1 MSEPIQVGELLPG
14 VLQEVIDRAGPGYE
28 RWAEQVAATGYCA
41 HPVRLRGRVQHG
53 DPATGEVRTVYSTDR
68 EPDATLLKACGNR
81 RASVCPSCSATYQAD
96 SFQLLAAGLRG
107 GKGVPETIAQHPRL
121 FVTFTAPSFGRV
133 HSRKAQGRLV
143 FPCHP
148 YRQGDTCPHGRRA
161 GCWQRHGE
169 DDARLGEPLCARCY
183 QAGAQVLWNALAG
196 RLWSRTTIYVYR
208 ALAQLAGMREGEL
221 RRVVRISFAKVAEY
235 QRRGAVHFH
244 AIIRLDA
251 ATDCGCP
258 ACVAPPLAGFTAE
271 LLEAAVRKAAE
282 AVKVPCPVVDDDQAV
297 TLVARWGE
305 QLDVRHI
312 SEGGDEGELSAEQ
325 VAGYVAK
332 YATKSTEALGVTL
345 DHRVGE
351 VELEGLDV
359 PAHVAELVRACLEL
373 GARPSLATLRLGK
386 WAHMLGFG
394 GHFSTKSR
402 RYSTTL
408 GALRRAR
415 VAYAIRRRRG
425 HTVPLDAWSRPEDDQ
440 AVIVVASWAYW
451 GRATRRRGRRG
462 WRRRRLLGLGKRG
475 GSQGRSCEP
484 QQGPH
489 ERTKEQDRRMERLL
503 TVEEAAGRLGTST
516 RFVRRLIFER
526 RIAFVKV
533 GRHVRIT
540 PADLDAFIAAGRID
554 ALQQAEAG

>member
-1 MSEPIQVGELLPG
+1 MTEPVRVGELLPG
-14 VLQEVIDRAGPGYE
+14 VLAEVMDRAGPDYD
-28 RWAEQVAATGYCA
+28 RWMELVAQTGYCA
-41 HPVRLRGRVQHG
+41 HPVRLRGRVDHA
-53 DPATGEVRTVYSTDR
+53 DPHTGEARTVYSTDR

-81 RASVCPSCSATYQAD
+81 RASVCPTCSATYQAD

-107 GKGVPETIAQHPRL
+107 GKGVPETVTAHPRL

-133 HSRKAQGRLV
+133 HSRKAQGLLV

-148 YRQGDTCPHGRRA
+148 YRQGATCPHGRRL
-161 GCWQRHGE
+161 GCWQRHEE
-169 DDARLGEPLCARCY
+169 DDPHLGEPLCPRCY

-208 ALAQLAGMREGEL
+208 ALAQLAGVTEGEL
-221 RRVVRISFAKVAEY
+221 RRLVRVSFAKVAEY
-235 QRRGAVHFH
+235 QKRGAVHFH

-258 ACVAPPLAGFTAE
+258 GCVAPPPAGFSAE

-282 AVKVPCPVVDDDQAV
+282 AVTVPCPVVDEDQSVILTAC
-297 TLVARWGE
+297 WGE

-312 SEGGDEGELSAEQ
+312 DGDEGGELSAEQ

-332 YATKSTEALGVTL
+332 YATKGTEAVGVTL
-345 DHRVGE
+345 DQRVCE

-359 PAHVAELVRACLEL
+359 PAHVAELVRACWEL
-373 GARPSLATLRLGK
+373 GGRPSLAGLRLRK

-425 HTVPLDAWSRPEDDQ
+425 GSLPLDAWGRLEGDGG
-440 AVIVVASWAYW
+440 VLVVASWSYLGSGYQTTGEAW
-451 GRATRRRGRRG
+451 LAASAAARAR
-462 WRRRRLLGLGKRG
+462 
-475 GSQGRSCEP
+475 
-484 QQGPH
+484 
-489 ERTKEQDRRMERLL
+489 
-503 TVEEAAGRLGTST
+503 EA
-516 RFVRRLIFER
+516 R
-526 RIAFVKV
+526 RIAREELRTMTV
-533 GRHVRIT
+533 T
-540 PADLDAFIAAGRID
+540 AA
-554 ALQQAEAG
+554 